1 VLPKALIAIAIF
13 VVAAAWEANA
23 SGFTQGE
30 GPTYWSRVVAW
41 IVGQQRAFHLE
52 LTEGLKTLSAGGG
65 AGAAWG
71 LIVASFLYGIFHAA
85 GPGHGKAVL
94 TTYLLTHK
102 RRLGRGVALATA
114 AAFCQGLVAVLLVYG
129 LIFAASWLP
138 RETSQAVTWSERL
151 SYALVALLG
160 TFLLVRAARHG
171 YAAIRAAN
179 GNKPLTCSHSHGPS
193 AEQIEGAGDL
203 KASVGVVLSVGLR
216 PCTGAVLVL
225 VFAKVTDLVMAG
237 IAAVAAMS
245 AGTALAVSAL
255 AFATVSLRQWVA
267 ASTPERG
274 VFWHLSGDLAGL
286 AGGTILVA
294 IGVSLFSASFA
305 TSHPLGL

>member
-1 VLPKALIAIAIF
+1 VLPKALIATAVF
-13 VVAAAWEANA
+13 FVAAAWEAHA
-23 SGFTQGE
+23 SGYIQGD
-30 GPTYWSRVVAW
+30 GPTYWGRTVAW
-41 IVGQQRAFHLE
+41 IVAQQRAFHLE
-52 LTEGLKTLSAGGG
+52 LTEGLKTLSVGGG
-65 AGAAWG
+65 ADAAWG
-71 LIVASFLYGIFHAA
+71 LIVASFLYGVFHAA

-102 RRLGRGVALATA
+102 RRLGRGVVLATA
-114 AAFCQGLVAVLLVYG
+114 AAFCQGLVAVVLVYG
-129 LIFAASWLP
+129 LIYAANWLP
-138 RETSQAVTWSERL
+138 RETSQAVSWSERL
-151 SYALVALLG
+151 SYSLVALLG

-171 YAAIRAAN
+171 YATVRAAD
-179 GNKPLTCSHSHGPS
+179 GNEPPTCGHSHGPS

-203 KASVGVVLSVGLR
+203 NASVGVVLSVGLR

-255 AFATVSLRQWVA
+255 AFATVSLRKWVA
-267 ASTPERG
+267 ALMPERG
-274 VFWHLSGDLAGL
+274 TFWRLSGDLAGL

-294 IGVSLFSASFA
+294 IGVSLLSASFA
-305 TSHPLGL
+305 PSHPLGL